1 MDYRKDTFHV
11 VGDCGSRLPPLEG
24 GTPNVPVASVTG
36 SGTYEVD
43 TARQD
48 ATEVGV
54 AEVDV
59 AEVDVA
65 EVVDTARQDARPNEG
80 TLVPCLTVV
89 GGRVVAVGGYDWGMV
104 KRDLWIT

>member
-11 VGDCGSRLPPLEG
+11 VGDCGSQSPPLEG

-48 ATEVGV
+48 ATKVGV

-59 AEVDVA
+59 AEVGVA
-65 EVVDTARQDARPNEG
+65 EIDDD
-80 TLVPCLTVV
+80 
-89 GGRVVAVGGYDWGMV
+89 Y
-104 KRDLWIT
+104 